1 MTGRAATR
9 AAARRA
15 AEGLING
22 SVPFTLAEAC
32 RAAGK
37 AAAVAVDDP
46 IIQMA
51 DRALRVARQGG
62 VIKFDGKRWIPANWL
77 PEV

>member
-15 AEGLING
+15 VEGLING

-37 AAAVAVDDP
+37 AAAVVP
-46 IIQMA
+46 ICIQ
-51 DRALRVARQGG
+51 
-62 VIKFDGKRWIPANWL
+62 L
-77 PEV
+77 P